1 MLDTELARSL
11 AHKLY
16 RADQVRDNEKSA
28 AKQSGCE
35 MYTLMLRAGKCV
47 FEQCQLQMPNTDR
60 YLVLVGHGNNS
71 GDGYIAAC
79 EAKNAGKHVVVCA
92 VEPGRELSGD
102 AKRAQDS
109 WLTAGGSVEAFSPEE
124 LNKCDIVVDAL
135 LGTGTNSM
143 LRAEYAAIIDAVNS
157 SDKPV
162 VSIDVPS
169 GLEADTGQSM
179 GRCIQADMTVTFVGI
194 KPGLVTGA
202 GKQSCGKLVYD
213 DLGIGKAFINMAR
226 STATII
232 ELENFAEMAPRQ
244 INSHKGSYGRLLCI
258 GGNKGTA
265 GAIRLA
271 GEAALRCG
279 TGLVKVYA
287 HEESKIQINS
297 GRPELMVITD
307 NLDDALEWA
316 TCVVIGPGLGQ
327 DDWSRNAFEKTLQYC
342 ESNKMPMVID
352 ADALNMLSRHSG
364 SFNIGQCVITPH
376 SGEAARL
383 INDSVDVIE
392 GDRFNASRVL
402 SQRYHSTCILK
413 GAGSIIDDENHAWV
427 CQHGNPGMATA
438 GMGDVLSGVLGALL
452 AQGLPSALAC
462 KYGVCLHAR
471 AGDYLAEQ
479 YGQRGL
485 LASDLFD
492 ALRALIN
499 NRMA

>member
-1 MLDTELARSL
+1 MLDTELAKSL

-16 RADQVRDNEKSA
+16 RADQVRGNEKTA
-28 AKQSGCE
+28 AEQSGCDL
-35 MYTLMLRAGKCV
+35 YTLMLRAGQSV
-47 FEQCQLQMPNTDR
+47 FEHCRLHMPNTER
-60 YLVLVGHGNNS
+60 YLVLVGHGNNA

-92 VEPGRELSGD
+92 VEPERELSAD

-109 WLTAGGSVEAFSPEE
+109 WFASGGQVKAFAKVEIE
-124 LNKCDIVVDAL
+124 KCDLIIDAL

-143 LRAEYAAIIDAVNS
+143 LRQEYEAIVDAVNVS
-157 SDKPV
+157 NKQV

-169 GLEADTGQSM
+169 GLEANTGQSM
-179 GRCIQADMTVTFVGI
+179 GRCIEADLTVTFVGI

-202 GKQSCGKLVYD
+202 GKQSCGKLIYE
-213 DLGIGKAFINMAR
+213 DLGIGKAFIGLAR
-226 STATII
+226 SSATVV
-232 ELENFAEMAPRQ
+232 ELDNFSQMAPRE

-279 TGLVKVYA
+279 SGLVKVYA
-287 HEESKIQINS
+287 HEDSKIQINA

-307 NLDDALEWA
+307 DLEAALEWA

-327 DDWSRNAFEKTLQYC
+327 DDWSQNAFEKTLKYC
-342 ESNKMPMVID
+342 QSHTIPVVID

-364 SFNIGQCVITPH
+364 SFNVSQCVITPH

-383 INDSVDVIE
+383 LNDSVHAVE
-392 GDRFNASRVL
+392 GDRFNTARLL
-402 SQRYHSTCILK
+402 SQRYHAVCILK
-413 GAGSIIDDENHAWV
+413 GAGSIIDNEKHAWV

-452 AQGLPSALAC
+452 AQGLGSDLAC

-471 AGDYLAEQ
+471 AGDYLAEKF
-479 YGQRGL
+479 GQRGI

-492 ALRALIN
+492 TLRALIN
-499 NRMA
+499 NRLS